1 MSFCCKSLNK
11 PLIFKFFRHSVEVFC
26 FEYVTSLILMWFVY
40 EISLKVDFYKIS
52 EIMLKKLIY
61 MYNTGEENKA
71 LWGRLIVKK

>member
-1 MSFCCKSLNK
+1 
-11 PLIFKFFRHSVEVFC
+11 
-26 FEYVTSLILMWFVY
+26 MWFVY